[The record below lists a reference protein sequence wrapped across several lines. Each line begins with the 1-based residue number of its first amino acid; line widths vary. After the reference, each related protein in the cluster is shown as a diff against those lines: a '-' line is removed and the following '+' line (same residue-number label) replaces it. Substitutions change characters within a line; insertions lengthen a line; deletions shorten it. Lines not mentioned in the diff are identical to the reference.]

1 MTSTSNFKLSMA
13 AIAASLLVA
22 ACGGG
27 GGDSGASPSTPAS
40 GTSTPSSNAPSTD
53 VAPSTTIPT
62 ATYASS
68 TFQASAF
75 TGLNNYRAAMGVGT
89 LKQDPIL
96 DTASAQAHALYL
108 SSNLRAHTISAFD
121 HNEIAANA
129 NYYADTPLA
138 RAQKAGTPT
147 TEYIGEV
154 IAGNASQVTAAAE
167 KTSCIGRLL
176 ASVYHLV
183 NLTYGEE
190 TVGMGYMPGDR
201 RCSCTRAWRTLG
213 PQPASAVPPG
223 PNSNPTWGGQ
233 QLATNMV
240 VHSPISNETGV
251 RTAMA
256 PEAPNPASDVSAPG
270 RPIMVRVNAEKGNAR
285 VCSCK
290 IHSDRQQ
297 RSERGR
303 AHSGAIGRRQ
313 ATSTASTADPN
324 NLLPNGTA
332 VLLPLAPLQCQHH
345 LYRDVQRCAG
355 RCRTAGNELDLHDR
369 RKLITHR
376 FPDAVRSA
384 PLGAFLLCRHRSYR
398 WPLVLGTAAVL
409 RNRVCSDKSH
419 LYNAVAIR
427 IYPADRG
434 VIALRTEASR
444 VSGATPIYGVAL
456 A

>member
-1 MTSTSNFKLSMA
+1 MTITSNFKFPMA
-13 AIAASLLVA
+13 AMAASLLVA

-27 GGDSGASPSTPAS
+27 GGDSAAAPSTPAS
-40 GTSTPSSNAPSTD
+40 GTSTPNSNAPSTD
-53 VAPSTTIPT
+53 VAPSTTLPT

-96 DTASAQAHALYL
+96 DASAQAHALYL

-167 KTSCIGRLL
+167 GADCIGRLL

-190 TVGMGYMPGDR
+190 TVGMGYMPGD
-201 RCSCTRAWRTLG
+201 STLQLYACVADFG
-213 PQPASAVPPG
+213 TSTGVSGSPG

-270 RPIMVRVNAEKGNAR
+270 RPIMVRVNAEKGNTLSVAKFTLTD
-285 VCSCK
+285 S
-290 IHSDRQQ
+290 
-297 RSERGR
+297 
-303 AHSGAIGRRQ
+303 SGANVAARILVPSSAQ

-332 VLLPLAPLQCQHH
+332 VLLPLAPLNANTT
-345 LYRDVQRCAG
+345 YTVTFNGARD
-355 RCRTAGNELDLHDR
+355 
-369 RKLITHR
+369 
-376 FPDAVRSA
+376 
-384 PLGAFLLCRHRSYR
+384 GAAL
-398 WPLVLGTAAVL
+398 
-409 RNRVCSDKSH
+409 
-419 LYNAVAIR
+419 
-427 IYPADRG
+427 PA
-434 VIALRTEASR
+434 TSWTFTT
-444 VSGATPIYGVAL
+444 GAN
-456 A
+456 